1 MQVKHGFMRKGIVVI
16 LCVVLFC
23 GCAKFEQK
31 RLSGVAVEYN
41 GATVTYADL
50 DALTYGLSSEDS
62 ARVADSYIQQ
72 WATSL
77 IVYDRSKE
85 IKSREIDDMVE
96 NYRRS
101 LCQHEWERKQVAQKM
116 PMLIEDSLVLEFY
129 EQNKQHF
136 ILDRAILRGLLL
148 IMPVGAPNLEKLKD
162 MVEVPHEEENI
173 EWVEKY
179 AYQYA
184 VGYELFLDDWKT
196 VEQIAVY
203 MPYSQDELSKQI
215 KQKKQILAQDSLNV
229 YLLQVTDFC
238 GKGEYKPLEYVQD
251 EIKELIL
258 SQRQVEFIRLLREDL
273 YEKAVQQ
280 GKLKRYEK

>member
-1 MQVKHGFMRKGIVVI
+1 MRKGIVVI
-16 LCVVLFC
+16 LCVALFC

-85 IKSREIDDMVE
+85 IKSREIDEMVE

-101 LCQHEWERKQVAQKM
+101 LCQHEWERKQIAQKM

-148 IMPVGAPNLEKLKD
+148 IMPVGAPNIEKLKD

-258 SQRQVEFIRLLREDL
+258 SQRQVEFIRLLRENL

>member
-1 MQVKHGFMRKGIVVI
+1 MRKGIVVI

-85 IKSREIDDMVE
+85 IKSREIDEMVE

-101 LCQHEWERKQVAQKM
+101 LCQNEWERKQIAQKM

-148 IMPVGAPNLEKLKD
+148 IMPVGAPNLENLKE

>member
-1 MQVKHGFMRKGIVVI
+1 MRKGIVVI
-16 LCVVLFC
+16 LCVVLLC

-85 IKSREIDDMVE
+85 IKTREIDEMVE

-101 LCQHEWERKQVAQKM
+101 LCQHEWERKQIAQKM

-148 IMPVGAPNLEKLKD
+148 IMPVGAPNIEKLKD

>member
-85 IKSREIDDMVE
+85 IKSREIDEMVE

-101 LCQHEWERKQVAQKM
+101 LCQNEWERKQIAQKM

-148 IMPVGAPNLEKLKD
+148 IMPVGAPNLENLKE

>member
-1 MQVKHGFMRKGIVVI
+1 MRKGIVVI

-85 IKSREIDDMVE
+85 IKSREIDEMVE

-101 LCQHEWERKQVAQKM
+101 LCQHEWERKQIAQKM
-116 PMLIEDSLVLEFY
+116 PMLIEDSLVVEFY

-148 IMPVGAPNLEKLKD
+148 ITPVGAPNIEKLKD

-258 SQRQVEFIRLLREDL
+258 SQRQVGFIRLLREDL

>member
-1 MQVKHGFMRKGIVVI
+1 MRKGIVVI

-23 GCAKFEQK
+23 GCAKFERK

-85 IKSREIDDMVE
+85 IKSREIDEMVE

-101 LCQHEWERKQVAQKM
+101 LCQHEWERKQIAQKM

>member
-1 MQVKHGFMRKGIVVI
+1 MRKGIVVI

-50 DALTYGLSSEDS
+50 DALTYGLSSKDS

-85 IKSREIDDMVE
+85 IKSREIDEMVE

-101 LCQHEWERKQVAQKM
+101 LCQHEWERKQIAQKM

>member
-85 IKSREIDDMVE
+85 IKSREIDEMVE

-101 LCQHEWERKQVAQKM
+101 LCQHEWERKQIAQKM

-258 SQRQVEFIRLLREDL
+258 SQRQVGFIRLLREDL

>member
-50 DALTYGLSSEDS
+50 DALTHGLSSEDS

-85 IKSREIDDMVE
+85 IKSREIDEMVE

-101 LCQHEWERKQVAQKM
+101 LCQHEWERKQIAQKM

-148 IMPVGAPNLEKLKD
+148 IMPVGAPNIEKLKD

>member
-1 MQVKHGFMRKGIVVI
+1 MQVKHGFMRKGIIVI

-50 DALTYGLSSEDS
+50 DALTYGFSSEDS

-85 IKSREIDDMVE
+85 IKSREIDEMVE

-101 LCQHEWERKQVAQKM
+101 LCQHEWERKQIAQKM

>member
-1 MQVKHGFMRKGIVVI
+1 MRKGIVVI

-85 IKSREIDDMVE
+85 IKSREIDEMVE

-101 LCQHEWERKQVAQKM
+101 LCQHEWERKQIAQKM

-203 MPYSQDELSKQI
+203 MPCSQDELSKQI

>member
-41 GATVTYADL
+41 SATVTYADL

-85 IKSREIDDMVE
+85 IKSREIDEMVE

-101 LCQHEWERKQVAQKM
+101 LCQHEWERKQIAQKM

-258 SQRQVEFIRLLREDL
+258 SQRQVGFIRLLREDL

>member
-1 MQVKHGFMRKGIVVI
+1 MRKGIVVI

-85 IKSREIDDMVE
+85 IKSREIDEMVE

-101 LCQHEWERKQVAQKM
+101 LCQNEWERKQIAQKM

-148 IMPVGAPNLEKLKD
+148 IMPVGAPNLEKLKE

>member
-1 MQVKHGFMRKGIVVI
+1 M
-16 LCVVLFC
+16 
-23 GCAKFEQK
+23 
-31 RLSGVAVEYN
+31 
-41 GATVTYADL
+41 
-50 DALTYGLSSEDS
+50 
-62 ARVADSYIQQ
+62 
-72 WATSL
+72 
-77 IVYDRSKE
+77 
-85 IKSREIDDMVE
+85 
-96 NYRRS
+96 
-101 LCQHEWERKQVAQKM
+101 
-116 PMLIEDSLVLEFY
+116 
-129 EQNKQHF
+129 
-136 ILDRAILRGLLL
+136 
-148 IMPVGAPNLEKLKD
+148 
-162 MVEVPHEEENI
+162 
-173 EWVEKY
+173 
-179 AYQYA
+179 
-184 VGYELFLDDWKT
+184 GYELFLDDWKT

>member
-1 MQVKHGFMRKGIVVI
+1 MRKGIVVI

-85 IKSREIDDMVE
+85 IKSREIDEMVE

-101 LCQHEWERKQVAQKM
+101 LCQHEWERKQIAQKM

-184 VGYELFLDDWKT
+184 SGYELFLDDWKT
-196 VEQIAVY
+196 AN
-203 MPYSQDELSKQI
+203 
-215 KQKKQILAQDSLNV
+215 QIL
-229 YLLQVTDFC
+229 
-238 GKGEYKPLEYVQD
+238 
-251 EIKELIL
+251 
-258 SQRQVEFIRLLREDL
+258 LRMPFE
-273 YEKAVQQ
+273 EWKS
-280 GKLKRYEK
+280 

>member
-85 IKSREIDDMVE
+85 IKSREIDEMVE

-101 LCQHEWERKQVAQKM
+101 LCQNEWERKQVAQKM

>member
-1 MQVKHGFMRKGIVVI
+1 MRKGIVVI

-41 GATVTYADL
+41 GATITYADL
-50 DALTYGLSSEDS
+50 DALTHGLSSEDS

-85 IKSREIDDMVE
+85 IKSREIDEMVE

-101 LCQHEWERKQVAQKM
+101 LCQHEWERKQIAQKM

-148 IMPVGAPNLEKLKD
+148 IMPVGAPNIEKLKD

>member
-85 IKSREIDDMVE
+85 IKSREIDEMVE

-101 LCQHEWERKQVAQKM
+101 LCQHEWERKQIAQKM

-280 GKLKRYEK
+280 GNLKRYEK

>member
-16 LCVVLFC
+16 LCVALFC

-85 IKSREIDDMVE
+85 IKSREIDEMVE

-101 LCQHEWERKQVAQKM
+101 LCQHEWERKQIAQKM

-148 IMPVGAPNLEKLKD
+148 IMPVGAPNIEKLKD

-258 SQRQVEFIRLLREDL
+258 SQRQVEFIRLLRENL

>member
-50 DALTYGLSSEDS
+50 DALTYGLSFEDS

-85 IKSREIDDMVE
+85 IKSREIDEMVE

-101 LCQHEWERKQVAQKM
+101 LCQYEWERKQIAQKM

-258 SQRQVEFIRLLREDL
+258 SQRQVEFLRLLREDL

>member
-1 MQVKHGFMRKGIVVI
+1 MRKGIVVI

>member
-85 IKSREIDDMVE
+85 IKSREIDEMVE

-101 LCQHEWERKQVAQKM
+101 LCQHEWECKQIAQKM

>member
-85 IKSREIDDMVE
+85 IKSREIDEMVE

-101 LCQHEWERKQVAQKM
+101 LCQHEWERKQIAQKM
-116 PMLIEDSLVLEFY
+116 PMFIEDSLVLEFY

-148 IMPVGAPNLEKLKD
+148 IMPVGAPNIEKLKD

-258 SQRQVEFIRLLREDL
+258 SQRQVEFIRLLRENL

>member
-1 MQVKHGFMRKGIVVI
+1 MRKGIVVI
-16 LCVVLFC
+16 LCVALFC

-50 DALTYGLSSEDS
+50 DALTHGLSSEDS

-85 IKSREIDDMVE
+85 IKSREIDEMVE

-101 LCQHEWERKQVAQKM
+101 LCQHEWERKQIAQKM

-148 IMPVGAPNLEKLKD
+148 IMPVGAPNIEKLKD

>member
-1 MQVKHGFMRKGIVVI
+1 MRKGIVVI

-85 IKSREIDDMVE
+85 IKSREIDEMVE

-101 LCQHEWERKQVAQKM
+101 LCQHEWERKQIAQKM

>member
-1 MQVKHGFMRKGIVVI
+1 MRKGIVVI
-16 LCVVLFC
+16 LCVALFC

-85 IKSREIDDMVE
+85 IKSREIDEMVE

-101 LCQHEWERKQVAQKM
+101 LCQHEWERKQIAQKM

-148 IMPVGAPNLEKLKD
+148 IMPVGAPNIEKLKD
-162 MVEVPHEEENI
+162 MVEMPHEEENI

>member
-1 MQVKHGFMRKGIVVI
+1 M
-16 LCVVLFC
+16 CVVLFC

-50 DALTYGLSSEDS
+50 DALTYGLSSKDS

-85 IKSREIDDMVE
+85 IKSREIDEMVE

-101 LCQHEWERKQVAQKM
+101 LCQHEWERKQIAQKM

>member
-85 IKSREIDDMVE
+85 IKSREIDEMVE

-101 LCQHEWERKQVAQKM
+101 LCQNEWERKQIAQKM

-148 IMPVGAPNLEKLKD
+148 IMPVGAPNLEKLKE

>member
-1 MQVKHGFMRKGIVVI
+1 MRKGIVVI

-85 IKSREIDDMVE
+85 IKSREIDEMVE

-101 LCQHEWERKQVAQKM
+101 LCQNEWERKQIAQKM

-148 IMPVGAPNLEKLKD
+148 IMPVGAPNLEKLKE

-258 SQRQVEFIRLLREDL
+258 SQHQVEFIRLLREDL

>member
-1 MQVKHGFMRKGIVVI
+1 MRKGIVVI

-85 IKSREIDDMVE
+85 IKSREIDEMVE

-101 LCQHEWERKQVAQKM
+101 LCQHEWERKQIAQKM

-258 SQRQVEFIRLLREDL
+258 SQRQVGFIRLLREDL

>member
-16 LCVVLFC
+16 LCVALFC

-85 IKSREIDDMVE
+85 IKSREIDEMVE

-101 LCQHEWERKQVAQKM
+101 LCQHEWERKQIAQKM

-148 IMPVGAPNLEKLKD
+148 IMPVGAPNIEKLKD

>member
-1 MQVKHGFMRKGIVVI
+1 MQVKSGFMKKRIVLI
-16 LCVVLFC
+16 LCVALFC

-41 GATVTYADL
+41 GAIVTYAEL

-62 ARVADSYIQQ
+62 TRVADAYIRQ

-77 IVYDRSKE
+77 IVYEKSKD
-85 IKSREIDDMVE
+85 IKSREIDEMVE

-101 LCQHEWERKQVAQKM
+101 LWQHEWENRQTAQKM
-116 PMLIEDSLVLEFY
+116 STLVEDSLVLGFY

-148 IMPVGAPNLEKLKD
+148 IMPVGAPDLEKLKD
-162 MVEVPHEEENI
+162 KVAIPQEEESI

-179 AYQYA
+179 AYKYA
-184 VGYELFLDDWKT
+184 AGYELFLDDWKT
-196 VEQIAVY
+196 IEQVAVY
-203 MPYSQDELSKQI
+203 MPYSQDELFKQI
-215 KQKKQILAQDSLNV
+215 KQRKQIVAQDSVNV

-238 GKGEYKPLEYVQD
+238 GKGEYKPIQYVQD
-251 EIKELIL
+251 EIKDLIL
-258 SQRQVEFIRLLREDL
+258 SQRQVEFIRSLREDL
-273 YEKAVQQ
+273 YDKALQQ

>member
-1 MQVKHGFMRKGIVVI
+1 MRKGIVVI

-41 GATVTYADL
+41 GATLTYADL

-85 IKSREIDDMVE
+85 IKSREIDEMVE

-101 LCQHEWERKQVAQKM
+101 LCQHEWERKQIAQKM

>member
-85 IKSREIDDMVE
+85 IKSREIDEMVE

-101 LCQHEWERKQVAQKM
+101 LCQHEWERKQIAQKM
-116 PMLIEDSLVLEFY
+116 PMLIEDSLVVEFY

>member
-16 LCVVLFC
+16 LCVALFC

-85 IKSREIDDMVE
+85 IKSREIDEMVE

-101 LCQHEWERKQVAQKM
+101 LCQHEWERKQIAQKM

-148 IMPVGAPNLEKLKD
+148 IMPVGAPNIEKLKD
-162 MVEVPHEEENI
+162 MVEMPHEEENI

>member
-1 MQVKHGFMRKGIVVI
+1 MRKGIVVI

-23 GCAKFEQK
+23 GCTKFEQK

-85 IKSREIDDMVE
+85 IKSREIDEMVE

-101 LCQHEWERKQVAQKM
+101 LCQNEWERKQIAQKM
-116 PMLIEDSLVLEFY
+116 PMLIEDSLVVEFY

-148 IMPVGAPNLEKLKD
+148 ITPVGAPNIEKLKD

>member
-62 ARVADSYIQQ
+62 ARVADSYIQL
-72 WATSL
+72 WASSL

-85 IKSREIDDMVE
+85 IKSREIDEMVE

-148 IMPVGAPNLEKLKD
+148 IMPVGAPNLEKLKE

-203 MPYSQDELSKQI
+203 MPYLQDELSKQI

>member
-1 MQVKHGFMRKGIVVI
+1 MRKGIIVI

-85 IKSREIDDMVE
+85 IKSREIDEMVE

-101 LCQHEWERKQVAQKM
+101 LCQHEWERKQIAQKM

>member
-85 IKSREIDDMVE
+85 IKSREIDEMVE

-101 LCQHEWERKQVAQKM
+101 LCQNEWERKQIAQKM

-136 ILDRAILRGLLL
+136 ILDRTILRGLLL

>member
-41 GATVTYADL
+41 SATVTYADL

-85 IKSREIDDMVE
+85 IKSREIDEMVE

-101 LCQHEWERKQVAQKM
+101 LCQHEWERKQIAQKM

-258 SQRQVEFIRLLREDL
+258 SQRQVGFIRLLREDL

-280 GKLKRYEK
+280 GKFKRYEK